1 MRRLKPMNGFGL
13 FARRVSV
20 LAGSPYAFVTSVVT
34 IAAWLVSGPFMG
46 WSDTWQLWANTG
58 TTIITFLMVF
68 LIQSSQNTQDRDIE
82 AKLDV
87 ILKSISDEPP
97 CKGNISDHTSRID
110 RGNA

>member
-1 MRRLKPMNGFGL
+1 MRRLKPINGFSM

-34 IAAWLVSGPFMG
+34 IAGWLVSGPFMG

-82 AKLDV
+82 AKLDQ
-87 ILKSISDEPP
+87 IKERL
-97 CKGNISDHTSRID
+97 D
-110 RGNA
+110 RQPFD